1 MLRRYKDMNFLVQIL
16 YMEEQFFV
24 MRRNFRHM
32 QSDILKFSLL
42 PRLFLLPIGCLLLL
56 FLVCRRISAVFTYL
70 SIFLSFYPLS
80 APPDG
85 GKRLRACEQGSWN
98 VAKPIF
104 FREVKKVVGE
114 REKREVIQLH
124 MAKIMTYYVLLL
136 LF

>member
-1 MLRRYKDMNFLVQIL
+1 
-16 YMEEQFFV
+16 MEEQFFV

-42 PRLFLLPIGCLLLL
+42 PR
-56 FLVCRRISAVFTYL
+56 
-70 SIFLSFYPLS
+70 LSFYPLS

-124 MAKIMTYYVLLL
+124 MAKFMTYYVLLL

>member
-1 MLRRYKDMNFLVQIL
+1 MGER
-16 YMEEQFFV
+16 
-24 MRRNFRHM
+24 
-32 QSDILKFSLL
+32 
-42 PRLFLLPIGCLLLL
+42 IGCINSLIAGAAAP
-56 FLVCRRISAVFTYL
+56 FFIFP
-70 SIFLSFYPLS
+70 SIYFSFYPLS

>member
-1 MLRRYKDMNFLVQIL
+1 
-16 YMEEQFFV
+16 MEEQFFV

-42 PRLFLLPIGCLLLL
+42 PRLFSPPDRVSLASFPCLPAHQ
-56 FLVCRRISAVFTYL
+56 RRFHL
-70 SIFLSFYPLS
+70 PFHFFSFYPLS

-85 GKRLRACEQGSWN
+85 GKRLMACEQGSWN